1 MLNNFSCMGRFT
13 HTPELKTTVNNNE
26 VVKFSL
32 AVGRSKATAD
42 GEKVTDFIDCVAWNN
57 TAEFIC
63 RYFRKGD
70 PIIIDGQLETRN
82 YEDKQ
87 GNKRKAYE
95 VIVREVH
102 FCAFKK
108 NEEQNLDLIEDFDG
122 DLPF

>member
-13 HTPELKTTVNNNE
+13 HAPELKTTPNGNN

-32 AVGRSKATAD
+32 AVGRSKTTAD
-42 GEKVTDFIDCVAWNN
+42 SEKTADFIDCVAWNK
-57 TAEFIC
+57 TAEFIVK
-63 RYFRKGD
+63 YFKKGE
-70 PIIIDGQLETRN
+70 PIIIDGKLETRQ

-87 GNKRKAYE
+87 GIKRKIYE
-95 VIVREVH
+95 VVVREVN

-108 NEEQNLDLIEDFDG
+108 SDEQNLNLIEDLDG

>member
-32 AVGRSKATAD
+32 AVGRSKTTAD
-42 GEKVTDFIDCVAWNN
+42 GEKITDFIDCVAWNR

-63 RYFRKGD
+63 KHFKKGE
-70 PIIIDGQLETRN
+70 PIIVDGRLETRQ

-87 GNKRKAYE
+87 GNKRKAFE
-95 VIVREVH
+95 VIVKEVN

-108 NEEQNLDLIEDFDG
+108 NDEQDVDLIDTSDE

>member
-32 AVGRSKATAD
+32 AVGRPRATAD
-42 GEKVTDFIDCVAWNN
+42 GEKQADFIDCVAWNK

-63 RYFRKGD
+63 KHFKKGE
-70 PIIIDGQLETRN
+70 PIIIDGKLETRQ

-87 GNKRKAYE
+87 GIKRKIYE
-95 VIVREVH
+95 VVVREVN

-108 NEEQNLDLIEDFDG
+108 SDEQNLNLIEDLDG

>member
-13 HTPELKTTVNNNE
+13 HTPELKITPNGNN

-32 AVGRSKATAD
+32 AVGRSKTTAD
-42 GEKVTDFIDCVAWNN
+42 SEKTADFIDCVAWNK

-63 RYFRKGD
+63 KHFKKGE
-70 PIIIDGQLETRN
+70 PVIIDGRFETRE

-87 GNKRKAYE
+87 GIKRKAYE
-95 VIVREVH
+95 VVVREVN
-102 FCAFKK
+102 FCAFKR
-108 NEEQNLDLIEDFDG
+108 NEETDIDLLDVSNE

>member
-1 MLNNFSCMGRFT
+1 MMNNFSCMGRFT
-13 HTPELKTTVNNNE
+13 HTPELKTTPNGNS

-32 AVGRSKATAD
+32 AVGRPRATTE
-42 GEKVTDFIDCVAWNN
+42 GEKQTDFIDCVAWNK

-63 RYFRKGD
+63 KYFQKGS
-70 PIIIDGQLETRN
+70 PIIINGRFETRG

-87 GNKRKAYE
+87 GIKRKSYE
-95 VIVREVH
+95 VVVREVY

-108 NEEQNLDLIEDFDG
+108 SEEQDIDLISASDE